1 MKSVIA
7 LTLFAVCT
15 ILNIIAYLPQII
27 QLIKTKS
34 ADDINLSSWI
44 IWISSSVCYIGY
56 IILEAPEIGVLSMEF
71 FLLFMMIITASLAAY
86 YQKRKRRKSLN

>member
-1 MKSVIA
+1 MKGIIA

-34 ADDINLSSWI
+34 ADDINLYSWI
-44 IWISSSVCYIGY
+44 IWISSSLCYIGY
-56 IILEAPEIGVLSMEF
+56 IILETPEIGILSMEF
-71 FLLFMMIITASLAAY
+71 FLLFMMVITASLSAY
-86 YQKRKRRKSLN
+86 YQKRKKRNSHN